1 MGTHETSGRT
11 HSDRHPVPCYTGRRG
26 DAQGESGQEGRRAP
40 RKSVGSPRKGW
51 TSFRKRGDTSRRRG
65 TSSRKGARRSRKSW
79 ASSRK
84 CAARPG
90 RGRRRPGS
98 VRTCP
103 GAPFEVRVITGRLH
117 GHTSRP
123 PGAPGEACAGRRPEP
138 APDRDSPTRRSVT
151 PVSWG
156 ARFRGGLPSPAAMNL
171 GAGST
176 QSPGPIGSVITVPSP
191 RGGIRIG
198 KRFTDPF
205 FGNSSNQ
212 IAMQFVVVK
221 IDAAGELGTSQAAYR
236 GVTCAS

>member
-90 RGRRRPGS
+90 RGRRRPGKVQPVQERLS
-98 VRTCP
+98 RSGWPRVGYIGTPPARP
-103 GAPFEVRVITGRLH
+103 GLPAKRAQGGGQSRRRIEIAPRDGA
-117 GHTSRP
+117 SRP
-123 PGAPGEACAGRRPEP
+123 PPGRRGF
-138 APDRDSPTRRSVT
+138 AADR
-151 PVSWG
+151 
-156 ARFRGGLPSPAAMNL
+156 RGTGLRYHDRYVRAA
-171 GAGST
+171 
-176 QSPGPIGSVITVPSP
+176 
-191 RGGIRIG
+191 
-198 KRFTDPF
+198 D
-205 FGNSSNQ
+205 
-212 IAMQFVVVK
+212 
-221 IDAAGELGTSQAAYR
+221 
-236 GVTCAS
+236 CASTDTAIASVPKRDGGVARTERKRRARWGRSLPCL